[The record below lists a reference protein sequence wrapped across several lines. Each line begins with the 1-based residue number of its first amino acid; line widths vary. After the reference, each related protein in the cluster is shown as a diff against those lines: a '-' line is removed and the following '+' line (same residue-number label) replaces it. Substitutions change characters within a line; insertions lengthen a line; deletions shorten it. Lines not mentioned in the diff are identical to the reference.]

1 MAGSGPGIHG
11 WNSGAGTYTR
21 AMERR
26 DEFLERH
33 PDWTIK
39 HVSDMDHYEALNGS
53 TDTTLTVLHDRSLD
67 RLMERLEAEFDFP
80 AET

>member
-1 MAGSGPGIHG
+1 MTGSGPGIGG
-11 WNSGAGTYTR
+11 WISGAGLYTR

-26 DEFLERH
+26 DKFTTKH

-39 HVSDMDHYEALNGS
+39 HVPDMDCYEASQGS
-53 TDTTLTVLHDRSLD
+53 TDTVLTVLNDRSLD

-80 AET
+80 EET